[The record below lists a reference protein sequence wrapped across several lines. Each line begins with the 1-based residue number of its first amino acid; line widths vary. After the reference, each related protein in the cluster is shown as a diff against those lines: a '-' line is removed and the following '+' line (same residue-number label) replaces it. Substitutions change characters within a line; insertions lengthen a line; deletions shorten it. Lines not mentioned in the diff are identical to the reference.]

1 MEGFLICS
9 SEVLLGFLP
18 ARWFPLV
25 QVYSSVTGRV
35 NTQAV

>member
-18 ARWFPLV
+18 AHWFPLV